1 MNRKQS
7 KFLALEGLRGVAS
20 VIVLIVHLKNAFFP
34 DLIEQVETR
43 FGHHNSILL
52 SGLLDGNFCVWLFW
66 VMSAFVL
73 SVRYHSTSNENEAQR
88 SVTSA
93 TIRRY
98 PRLALPVL
106 ASVLIAWLLVS
117 ADWMTNHELAA
128 SLNQQKGSWLDSFYG
143 FPPSFFNA
151 MKCGIWDSFL
161 EYEPKTSYN
170 RNLWTMEIEF
180 FGSLLIF
187 AFLALIGKH
196 PVRLI
201 CYPIAFVVLN
211 RLQLNEGNAF
221 LVGIVLSD
229 LYSSREIIAGRIGL
243 KLSQS
248 LEHYLG
254 SQWILF
260 LSMVPMIY
268 LIGLPNYFGLLH
280 LVLAASITY
289 YLLFETFLSRVLSG
303 RLFVFLGAISFGV
316 YLAHIPLICSLGYP
330 LYNLGLTL
338 GTDTTAR
345 CFASLGLFL
354 SSIAYGVFLWYFVDR
369 HSVRFA
375 RWLETKTNALGW
387 RVWSNPQS

>member
-7 KFLALEGLRGVAS
+7 KNFLALEGLRGVAS

-34 DLIEQVETR
+34 DLIEQVEQR
-43 FGHHNSILL
+43 LGLQCSILL
-52 SGLLDGNFCVWLFW
+52 SGILDGNFCVWLFW

-73 SVRYHSTSNENEAQR
+73 SVRYHSSTNEIDAQK

-106 ASVLIAWLLVS
+106 ASVLCAWVLVY
-117 ADWMTNHELAA
+117 AGWMTNHDLAV
-128 SLNQQKGSWLDSFYG
+128 SLNQQKGTWLDSFYG
-143 FPPSFFNA
+143 FTPSFFSA
-151 MKCGIWDSFL
+151 LKCGLWDSFL
-161 EYEPKTSYN
+161 DYDPSTSYN

-180 FGSLLIF
+180 FGSLFIF

-201 CYPIAFVVLN
+201 CYPIAFVILN
-211 RLQLNEGNAF
+211 RLQLNGGNAF

-229 LYSSREIIAGRIGL
+229 LYASREIIAGWIGL
-243 KLSQS
+243 KNHQY
-248 LEHYLG
+248 LEAFLG
-254 SQWILF
+254 SRGFLILSAIPIVYF
-260 LSMVPMIY
+260 
-268 LIGLPNYFGLLH
+268 IGLPNYFGLLH
-280 LVLAASITY
+280 LVLAALITY
-289 YLLFETFLSRVLSG
+289 YLLFDTFLSRILSG

-330 LYNLGLTL
+330 LYHWGLNF
-338 GTDTTAR
+338 GNDTIAR
-345 CFASLGLFL
+345 GFAGLGLFF
-354 SSIAYGVFLWYFVDR
+354 SSIGYGILLWYFVDR

-375 RWLETKTNALGW
+375 RWLEARTNGY
-387 RVWSNPQS
+387 R